1 MGIIPSHQ
9 ERDDS
14 KTRPTHVPSRPT
26 TPLSSLFAAPMGRIP
41 ALGLGG
47 RVALQ
52 PRRPA
57 YRRAARLCR
66 SRQVNR
72 FLAQEHTARS
82 KFNHSLGGYVM
93 LNRIVKWL
101 VLSALIVV
109 ALSIAAP
116 LIVRADPVPPDLV
129 QALVDQ
135 TGGQVQIEYHRQTG
149 QVRFIGT
156 DPARP
161 IPHAADLRA
170 EAAPEEAARSFLGA

>member
-1 MGIIPSHQ
+1 
-9 ERDDS
+9 
-14 KTRPTHVPSRPT
+14 
-26 TPLSSLFAAPMGRIP
+26 
-41 ALGLGG
+41 
-47 RVALQ
+47 
-52 PRRPA
+52 
-57 YRRAARLCR
+57 
-66 SRQVNR
+66 
-72 FLAQEHTARS
+72 
-82 KFNHSLGGYVM
+82 M

-170 EAAPEEAARSFLGA
+170 EAAPEEAARSFLGAYGSLFGLKDQAQELIVKRSQAADRDRSFVRFQQVYQGIPVVAGELIVQLDGAKNVVSASGEVLPDLSIDVAPALGAE